1 MEVALFLK
9 CRHGTLPCLVHIART
24 RLVRARQSGC
34 AVCIVSP
41 PRSQSW
47 RAHSG
52 QSMCT
57 AADARDEAAGWA
69 QRARGRSLLG
79 QGSRP
84 VLFFVS
90 ITAGFGAAGWPL
102 RGICED
108 RQARPPSAET
118 APTMSSGFRDFPRVC
133 SHRLAALM
141 HRAGLRGETIIAR
154 SSAISMTP
162 PLRGNP
168 PPSLRPTLVSSRR
181 PTGRSNSA
189 LPASALNLVL
199 PSSRVAWPG
208 RRQW

>member
-1 MEVALFLK
+1 MCGQGNTGAPFASY
-9 CRHGTLPCLVHIART
+9 RRPGRRAGAPTPASPCAPRQT
-24 RLVRARQSGC
+24 RAMRRRG
-34 AVCIVSP
+34 
-41 PRSQSW
+41 
-47 RAHSG
+47 
-52 QSMCT
+52 
-57 AADARDEAAGWA
+57 
-69 QRARGRSLLG
+69 GRSG
-79 QGSRP
+79 PEAEACWVKAPARSC
-84 VLFFVS
+84 FSS

-118 APTMSSGFRDFPRVC
+118 APTTSSGFRDFPRVC

>member
-24 RLVRARQSGC
+24 RLVRARQHGC

-41 PRSQSW
+41 PRSQRW

-69 QRARGRSLLG
+69 QRDRGRSLLG

-84 VLFFVS
+84 VLFFVDHRR
-90 ITAGFGAAGWPL
+90 FWCRRLAAPPEL
-102 RGICED
+102 RD

-118 APTMSSGFRDFPRVC
+118 APTMSSGFRDFPCVC

-189 LPASALNLVL
+189 LPASALTLVL